1 MFNYLN
7 YYLAALPFRP
17 VWTKDPTQILD
28 VLAQLSPAL
37 VFVGSFI
44 VYALTAAPTVF
55 GFDSA
60 EYAAAAYNLG
70 VPHPT
75 GYPLYLLLGK
85 LFTYLPFGDVA
96 YRLNL
101 MSAFFSASTVTV
113 VYLLALLVSRRL
125 VLSIAIAGFL
135 AFSYYFW
142 SASVITEVY
151 SLHAFLNAMTI
162 YLLLL
167 WNRGGS
173 AKLLYGAG
181 FIWGLSFG
189 NHMTTASL
197 GPAFAFLV
205 VLGLW
210 DQRIK
215 WLQLFPLAACMVLP
229 LSVYVYLPLRYL
241 AGAVPYALG
250 HYNAEGVFVPT
261 DTTTI
266 AGIWSALTASQFGI
280 FFLAHRGF
288 EYVNQLGQ
296 VMFWVYANFLGA
308 GLILGILGLIRNF
321 MVDKPRLIFLSLIFL
336 ANMLFF
342 ASYGAPDR
350 SFMFLTGYIVWSVW
364 MADGIYLVLTNIENS
379 FSKEWQRK
387 LVSALGSRARLVRWE
402 TLSLLLAIIVLW
414 VNFSYVDLSSFTII
428 HDRYPKMMNSLEP
441 NALVLAWWPDSAPM
455 YYFQQVE
462 NIRRDVQIVDRFLI
476 SAKSEE
482 RLLERSVPHR
492 TVYVFGQ
499 RVRPIPLKY
508 KTIPVI
514 SDGFETGYMILSPRR
529 RRPLEK
535 ELGQTVDQKA
545 EQTVEQE
552 AR

>member
-1 MFNYLN
+1 MGLSTMFGSLN
-7 YYLAALPFRP
+7 YQIAIPFLPFKIKGTVR
-17 VWTKDPTQILD
+17 ISD
-28 VLAQLSPAL
+28 VLVQLSPAL

-44 VYALTAAPTVF
+44 IYVLTAAPTVF

-101 MSAFFSASTVTV
+101 MSGFFSSATVTV
-113 VYLLALLVSRRL
+113 VYLLAFLVSRRV

-142 SASVITEVY
+142 SASVIAEVY
-151 SLHAFLNAMTI
+151 SLHAFLNAITI

-167 WNRGGS
+167 WVRGGS
-173 AKLLYGAG
+173 NKLLYGAG
-181 FIWGLSFG
+181 FVWGLSFG
-189 NHMTTASL
+189 NHMTTALL

-205 VLGLW
+205 GLGLW
-210 DQRIK
+210 DRRIK
-215 WLQLFPLAACMVLP
+215 WLQLFPLAVCTILP
-229 LSVYVYLPLRYL
+229 LSIYLYLPLRYL

-250 HYNAEGVFVPT
+250 YYDLQGNFVRT

-266 AGIWSALTASQFGI
+266 EGIWSALTASQFGV
-280 FFLAHRGF
+280 FFLAHQGV

-296 VMFWVYANFLGA
+296 VMFWVYGNFLGA
-308 GLILGILGLIRNF
+308 GLILGVLGLIRNF
-321 MVDKPRLIFLSLIFL
+321 MVDKRRLISLSLIYL

-350 SFMFLTGYIVWSVW
+350 PFMFLTGYIVWSVW
-364 MADGIYLVLTNIENS
+364 MADGIYLALTTIES
-379 FSKEWQRK
+379 TFPKDWQRK
-387 LVSALGSRARLVRWE
+387 LVSALGPRARLVRWE
-402 TLSLLLAIIVLW
+402 TLSLVMVIIALW

-428 HDRYPKMMNSLEP
+428 RDRYPQIMNSLEP
-441 NALVLAWWPDSAPM
+441 NSLVLAWWPDSAPM
-455 YYFQQVE
+455 YYFQQAE
-462 NIRRDVQIVDRFLI
+462 DIRRDVQIVDRFLI
-476 SAKSEE
+476 SAEAEE
-482 RLLERSVPHR
+482 QLIERSLPDR

-514 SDGFETGYMILSPRR
+514 SAGFETGYIIISPRR
-529 RRPLEK
+529 QTPLEQ
-535 ELGQTVDQKA
+535 EIEQAVD
-545 EQTVEQE
+545 QE

>member
-1 MFNYLN
+1 MWFLTMFDSLS
-7 YYLAALPFRP
+7 YYIALPFRP
-17 VWTKDPTQILD
+17 VNTKGRVRISD
-28 VLAQLSPAL
+28 VLAQFAPAL

-44 VYALTAAPTVF
+44 VYILTAAPTVF

-101 MSAFFSASTVTV
+101 MSGFFSSATVTV
-113 VYLLALLVSRRL
+113 AYLLAFLVSRRV

-142 SASVITEVY
+142 SASVIAEVY
-151 SLHAFLNAMTI
+151 SLHGFLNAITI

-167 WNRGGS
+167 WNRSGNS
-173 AKLLYGAG
+173 KLLYGAG

-189 NHMTTASL
+189 NHMTTALL
-197 GPAFAFLV
+197 GPAVAFLV
-205 VLGLW
+205 GLGLW
-210 DQRIK
+210 EKRIK
-215 WLQLFPLAACMVLP
+215 WPQLFPLAVCTVLP
-229 LSVYVYLPLRYL
+229 LSIYLYLPLRYL

-250 HYNAEGVFVPT
+250 YYDIQGNFVRT

-266 AGIWSALTASQFGI
+266 EGVWSALTASQFGV
-280 FFLAHRGF
+280 FFLAHQGV

-296 VMFWVYANFLGA
+296 AMFWVYGNFLGA
-308 GLILGILGLIRNF
+308 GLILGLLGIIRNF
-321 MVDKPRLIFLSLIFL
+321 MVDKRRLIFLSLIFI

-350 SFMFLTGYIVWSVW
+350 SFMFLVGYIVWSVW
-364 MADGIYLVLTNIENS
+364 MADGMYLALTTIES
-379 FSKEWQRK
+379 TFPKDWQGK
-387 LVSALGSRARLVRWE
+387 LVSALGPRARLVCWE
-402 TLSLLLAIIVLW
+402 TLSLLVVIVALW
-414 VNFSYVDLSSFTII
+414 ANFSYVDLSSFTII
-428 HDRYPKMMNSLEP
+428 RDRYPQMMNSLEP

-462 NIRRDVQIVDRFLI
+462 NIRQDVQIVDRFLI
-476 SAKSEE
+476 SAEAEQRLIE
-482 RLLERSVPHR
+482 RALPDRA
-492 TVYVFGQ
+492 VYVFGQ

-514 SDGFETGYMILSPRR
+514 SDGFETGYMIVSPRR
-529 RRPLEK
+529 QNQSEREVDK
-535 ELGQTVDQKA
+535 EVK
-545 EQTVEQE
+545 QE
-552 AR
+552 AQ

>member
-1 MFNYLN
+1 MFSSLN
-7 YYLAALPFRP
+7 YHITLPFWKVSAKGR
-17 VWTKDPTQILD
+17 VRTSDIL
-28 VLAQLSPAL
+28 VQLSPAL
-37 VFVGSFI
+37 VFAGSFI
-44 VYALTAAPTVF
+44 VYVLTAAPTVF

-113 VYLLALLVSRRL
+113 VYLLAFLVTGRL
-125 VLSIAIAGFL
+125 ILSIAIAGFL

-142 SASVITEVY
+142 SSSVITEVY
-151 SLHAFLNAMTI
+151 SLHAFLNAVTI

-167 WNRGGS
+167 WYRSGS
-173 AKLLYGAG
+173 SKLLYGAG

-189 NHMTTASL
+189 NHMTTALL
-197 GPAFAFLV
+197 GPALAFLV
-205 VLGLW
+205 ALGLW
-210 DQRIK
+210 EKRIK
-215 WLQLFPLAACMVLP
+215 WQQLFPLAACTVLP
-229 LSVYVYLPLRYL
+229 LSIYVYLPLRYL

-250 HYNAEGVFVPT
+250 HYNAEGVFVRT

-266 AGIWSALTASQFGI
+266 GGIWSALTASQFGV
-280 FFLAHRGF
+280 FFLAYRGF

-296 VMFWVYANFLGA
+296 VMFWIYSNFLGA
-308 GLILGILGLIRNF
+308 GLILGVLGLIRNF
-321 MVDKPRLIFLSLIFL
+321 MVDKRRLVFLGLIFS

-350 SFMFLTGYIVWSVW
+350 AFMFLTGYIAWSVW
-364 MADGIYLVLTNIENS
+364 MADGIFLALTTVESS
-379 FSKEWQRK
+379 FPKDWQRK
-387 LVSALGSRARLVRWE
+387 LVSVLGQRARMVRWE
-402 TLSLLLAIIVLW
+402 TFSLALTIIALW
-414 VNFSYVDLSSFTII
+414 VNFSYVDLSSFTVIR
-428 HDRYPKMMNSLEP
+428 DRYPGIMNSLEP

-476 SAKSEE
+476 SARAEQ
-482 RLLERSVPHR
+482 RLIERSIPHR

-508 KTIPVI
+508 RTKPVI
-514 SDGFETGYMILSPRR
+514 SDGFETGYKIISPRR
-529 RRPLEK
+529 ETALEQ
-535 ELGQTVDQKA
+535 E
-545 EQTVEQE
+545 VEQE
-552 AR
+552 GR

>member
-1 MFNYLN
+1 MFSSLN
-7 YYLAALPFRP
+7 HHITLPFWP
-17 VWTKDPTQILD
+17 VRARGRAWISD
-28 VLAQLSPAL
+28 VLGQSAPAL
-37 VFVGSFI
+37 VFVGSFV
-44 VYALTAAPTVF
+44 VYVLTAAPTVF

-101 MSAFFSASTVTV
+101 MSAFFSSATATV
-113 VYLLALLVSRRL
+113 VYLLAFLVTRRL
-125 VLSIAIAGFL
+125 ILSVAIAGFL

-142 SASVITEVY
+142 SSSVITEVY
-151 SLHAFLNAMTI
+151 SLHAFLNAVTI

-167 WNRGGS
+167 WYRSGS
-173 AKLLYGAG
+173 SKLLYGAG

-189 NHMTTASL
+189 NHMTTALL

-210 DQRIK
+210 EQRIK
-215 WLQLFPLAACMVLP
+215 WRQLFPLAACAILP
-229 LSVYVYLPLRYL
+229 LSIYVYLPLRYL
-241 AGAVPYALG
+241 AEAVPYALG
-250 HYNAEGVFVPT
+250 SYNAEGVFVRT

-266 AGIWSALTASQFGI
+266 SGIWSALTASQFGV
-280 FFLAHRGF
+280 FFLAYRGF
-288 EYVNQLGQ
+288 NYVDQLGQ
-296 VMFWVYANFLGA
+296 VMFWVYSNFLGA

-321 MVDKPRLIFLSLIFL
+321 IVDKRRLVFLSLIFI

-350 SFMFLTGYIVWSVW
+350 AFMFLTGYVVWSVW
-364 MADGIYLVLTNIENS
+364 MADGIYLALTTVESSFPRDWQSKLAGVLGP
-379 FSKEWQRK
+379 R
-387 LVSALGSRARLVRWE
+387 VRLVRGE
-402 TLSLLLAIIVLW
+402 MFSLVLVVVALG
-414 VNFSYVDLSSFTII
+414 VNFSYVDLSSFTVIR
-428 HDRYPKMMNSLEP
+428 DRYPAIMNSLEP

-476 SAKSEE
+476 SARAEQ
-482 RLLERSVPHR
+482 RLIERSIPGR

-508 KTIPVI
+508 KAVPVI
-514 SDGFETGYMILSPRR
+514 SSGFEMGYKIISPRR
-529 RRPLEK
+529 ETARE
-535 ELGQTVDQKA
+535 QKVK
-545 EQTVEQE
+545 QKG
-552 AR
+552 R